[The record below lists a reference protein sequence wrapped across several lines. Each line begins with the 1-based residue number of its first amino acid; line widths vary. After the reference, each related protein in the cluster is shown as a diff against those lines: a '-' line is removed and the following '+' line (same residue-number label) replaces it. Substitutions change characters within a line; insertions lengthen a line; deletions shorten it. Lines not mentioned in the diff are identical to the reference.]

1 MQEISLYVIFKIA
14 RKRILPLI
22 ITFVL
27 AAVVAFSYCSFIATP
42 VYGATASI
50 LVTNGAVVA
59 TDNTTITSSS
69 DKVLGSDV
77 QASLYLVDTVVDILS
92 TDDLYQ
98 AVADKLSKEDKEEY
112 DYKVLKG
119 QTTVLRRG
127 EDTLFIDIT
136 CKNTDPYKAMKIANT
151 FAEESCYYVKD
162 FISKSSPKVVSKAH
176 KSSLF
181 YPRTFKT
188 TVLTSF
194 SAALILFVALV
205 IVELLNNTVK
215 GEEDFTSR
223 YNIPILGTI
232 PDFDEARKVSAYKKG
247 GYYK

>member
-22 ITFVL
+22 ITFIL
-27 AAVVAFSYCSFIATP
+27 AAVITFSYCSFIATP

-50 LVTNGAVVA
+50 IVTNGAVVA
-59 TDNTTITSSS
+59 ADSATATSSG
-69 DKVLGSDV
+69 DKVLSSDI
-77 QASLYLVDTVVDILS
+77 QASLALADTVVDILC

-98 AVADKLSKEDKEEY
+98 AVADKLGKEDKAEY
-112 DYKVLKG
+112 DYKDLKS
-119 QTTVLRRG
+119 QTTVVRRG
-127 EDTLFIDIT
+127 DDTLFIDVT
-136 CKNTDPYKAMKIANT
+136 YKNTDPYKAMKIANT

-162 FISKSSPKVVSKAH
+162 FISKSNPKVVSKAH
-176 KSSLF
+176 KSSLV
-181 YPRTFKT
+181 YPRTFRA
-188 TVLTSF
+188 TVLVSLGATF
-194 SAALILFVALV
+194 VLFVVL
-205 IVELLNNTVK
+205 IFIELLNNTVK

-223 YNIPILGTI
+223 YTIPVLGTI